1 MGTMTINIP
10 DEIEAGFRKTV
21 EKEYGKGKG
30 ILGKAI
36 AEAMTKWQEEKEQK
50 EIAERMLARMR
61 KGFKLGIGKPYGSRD
76 EIYDRRIFPT

>member
-1 MGTMTINIP
+1 MATMTINIP
-10 DEIEAGFRKTV
+10 DEIANGFRKTV

-36 AEAMTKWQEEKEQK
+36 TEALQQWQEEKEQK

-61 KGFKLGIGKPYGSRD
+61 KGFKLGVGKPYLSRD
-76 EIYDRRIFPT
+76 EIYDRRIFPA

>member
-1 MGTMTINIP
+1 MATMTINIP
-10 DEIEAGFRKTV
+10 DEIAEGFRKTV

-36 AEAMTKWQEEKEQK
+36 TEALQKWQDEKEQK

-61 KGFKLGIGKPYGSRD
+61 KGFKLGFKGYQNRD
-76 EIYDRRIFPT
+76 ELYDRRIFPA